1 MKNILKWK
9 IFLNKSKIFWIF
21 YLKKGHFLPIFVKIF
36 FVIFSPDLHIL
47 KEKLRIFF
55 GTSRVRNIL
64 KNKNISEICRVKLAV
79 KHKKNILIKKWVY
92 QNKSAVWTILNF
104 GAFCVPIFCSLCKLS
119 FIPIRIIEHRP
130 LYTNMAP
137 EPTI

>member
-1 MKNILKWK
+1 M
-9 IFLNKSKIFWIF
+9 
-21 YLKKGHFLPIFVKIF
+21 KIF

-79 KHKKNILIKKWVY
+79 KHKKYSYK
-92 QNKSAVWTILNF
+92 NKNSVACLNTIQ
-104 GAFCVPIFCSLCKLS
+104 C
-119 FIPIRIIEHRP
+119 
-130 LYTNMAP
+130 T
-137 EPTI
+137 